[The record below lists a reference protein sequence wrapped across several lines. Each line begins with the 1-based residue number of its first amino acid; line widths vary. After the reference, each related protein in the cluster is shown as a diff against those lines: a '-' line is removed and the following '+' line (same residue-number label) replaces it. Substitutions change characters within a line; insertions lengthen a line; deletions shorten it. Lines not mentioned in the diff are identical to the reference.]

1 MTHSLEK
8 YMSFSEGLDNYAIV
22 TNNIALHTI
31 SFNIT
36 KGNNLGF
43 LKGENFENLF
53 QNSKQRPAII

>member
-31 SFNIT
+31 SFNLT

-53 QNSKQRPAII
+53 